1 MFYANTSRKFL
12 PILPL
17 YDIEQEI
24 CAYYDDYNINELGI
38 VCLGFFKSQTPIRN
52 QQLIGKLFNSVIKNI
67 SNINSIE
74 LAAFLKV
81 LKICICCFI

>member
-12 PILPL
+12 PTLPL

-24 CAYYDDYNINELGI
+24 SAYYNDYNIKELGI
-38 VCLGFFKSQTPIRN
+38 VSLGFFKSQTPIRN
-52 QQLIGKLFNSVIKNI
+52 QQLIKKMYESVIKNI
-67 SNINSIE
+67 SNISSIE

-81 LKICICCFI
+81 LGLLIILLY